1 MLNISLEKI
10 IIAAVAKNGV
20 IGNEGKI
27 PWSCKAELQHFKNA
41 TCGFPIVMGRK
52 TWEAIGSPLKNRIN
66 IVLSKSLAQK
76 EAGND
81 FHVFTSLKD
90 AFKFCESQNYTKCFI
105 IGGAQVYSSV
115 FDFADKLIISE
126 MKFEVVGDAYFPKY
140 EKEDWSELSVEDF
153 AEFTIHTYI
162 RKEKL
167 KEC

>member
-1 MLNISLEKI
+1 MFNISLEKI
-10 IIAAVAKNGV
+10 IIAAVSKNGV

-27 PWSCKAELQHFKNA
+27 PWSCKAELQHFKNT

-52 TWEAIGSPLKNRIN
+52 TWEAIGSPLKNRAN
-66 IVLSKSLAQK
+66 IILSQSVTQK

-81 FHVFTSLKD
+81 FSVFTSFDD
-90 AFKFCESQNYTKCFI
+90 AIKFCESGNYEKCFI
-105 IGGAQVYSSV
+105 IGGAQVYASALK
-115 FDFADKLIISE
+115 FADKMIISE
-126 MKFEVVGDAYFPKY
+126 MKFEVEGDAYFPQY
-140 EKEDWSELSVEDF
+140 EKTDWTELSVEDF

>member
-10 IIAAVAKNGV
+10 IIAAVSKNGV

-27 PWSCKAELQHFKNA
+27 PWSCKAELQHFKNT

-52 TWEAIGSPLKNRIN
+52 TWEAIGSPLKNRAN
-66 IVLSKSLAQK
+66 IILSKSVTQK

-81 FHVFTSLKD
+81 FYFFTSLNG
-90 AFKFCESQNYTKCFI
+90 AFKFCESQNFSKCFI
-105 IGGAQVYSSV
+105 IGGAQVYASV
-115 FDFADKLIISE
+115 LEFADKMIISE
-126 MKFEVVGDAYFPKY
+126 MKFEVDGDAYFPKY
-140 EKEDWSELSVEDF
+140 EKADWTEQSVEDF